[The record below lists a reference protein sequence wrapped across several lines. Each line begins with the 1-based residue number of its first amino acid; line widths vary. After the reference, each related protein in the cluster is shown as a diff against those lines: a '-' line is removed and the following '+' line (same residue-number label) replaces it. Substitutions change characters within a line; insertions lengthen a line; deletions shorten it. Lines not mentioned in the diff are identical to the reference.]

1 VEELVG
7 AQPALFLRRILNLLL
22 FLLIPGVLFFA
33 GPLCPPAW
41 GAQQVSFVVGE
52 NGYTVDGQK
61 KESDAPPFIA
71 QDRVYVPV
79 RYLALSLG
87 VGPKDIL
94 WDDAAATATLSMNGV
109 TVKMAVGS
117 PGMVVNG
124 EERTLDVPPLLKE
137 GRVYLPARYVAEAF
151 GYQVGWDGNAR
162 AVLLSAPE
170 FSPVSGKA
178 EVKEAVVNVRS
189 GPGTN
194 CAVVTRVSQGEEL
207 SLLGK
212 AKEKDWYLVA
222 LSGGGQGWVA
232 SWLLKDPVPQEG
244 HSPGNGGSETPGSGT
259 PSPAPVPAPVPAPD
273 PGGSSGGGE
282 TGTNPGQPEGG
293 TGGGP
298 GSGTDGGTS
307 AGRLKVEKAGETTRL
322 TIALPAGV
330 TYNAFT
336 LRNPDRLVID
346 LTGLRPDGL
355 PASLTVDTPQ
365 IKSVRVGF
373 FSRNPDV
380 TRVVCDLKQ
389 PTTYRAELSAEKKT
403 LTVILP
409 GSSGSAGKKPA
420 LSEATIVIDPGHGGR
435 DVGAIGPTGFQEKTA
450 NLNVAL
456 KVAELLRQ
464 KGARVILTRSGDT
477 EPSLE
482 ERTGLANRERA
493 HLFVS
498 IHMNAF
504 TDPGIGGTTTYYLSS
519 EGVERAVQDKKV
531 PVQQEESR
539 RLESSKLASCV
550 QSALVRNLGLENK
563 GVREANFAV
572 LRTSQM
578 PAILVETAFISNP
591 NEEKMMKTARFA
603 ENAARGIVAGVETYL
618 AAN

>member
-1 VEELVG
+1 
-7 AQPALFLRRILNLLL
+7 
-22 FLLIPGVLFFA
+22 
-33 GPLCPPAW
+33 
-41 GAQQVSFVVGE
+41 
-52 NGYTVDGQK
+52 
-61 KESDAPPFIA
+61 
-71 QDRVYVPV
+71 
-79 RYLALSLG
+79 
-87 VGPKDIL
+87 
-94 WDDAAATATLSMNGV
+94 
-109 TVKMAVGS
+109 
-117 PGMVVNG
+117 
-124 EERTLDVPPLLKE
+124 
-137 GRVYLPARYVAEAF
+137 
-151 GYQVGWDGNAR
+151 
-162 AVLLSAPE
+162 
-170 FSPVSGKA
+170 
-178 EVKEAVVNVRS
+178 VKEAVVNVRS

-222 LSGGGQGWVA
+222 LSGGGRGWVA
-232 SWLLKDPVPQEG
+232 SWLLKDPVPQEDR
-244 HSPGNGGSETPGSGT
+244 SPGNGGSETPGSGT
-259 PSPAPVPAPVPAPD
+259 LSPAPAPAPVPAPD

-282 TGTNPGQPEGG
+282 TGANPGQQEGG
-293 TGGGP
+293 TGG
-298 GSGTDGGTS
+298 GTDGGTS

-336 LRNPDRLVID
+336 LCNPDRLVID
-346 LTGLRPDGL
+346 LTGVRPDGL
-355 PASLTVDTPQ
+355 PAGLTVDTPQ

-389 PTTYRAELSAEKKT
+389 PTTYQVELSADKKT
-403 LTVILP
+403 LNVTLP
-409 GSSGSAGKKPA
+409 GSSGPA
-420 LSEATIVIDPGHGGR
+420 VPNPPLNRATIVIDPGHGGR
-435 DVGAIGPTGFQEKTA
+435 DVGAIGPSGLQEKTV
-450 NLNVAL
+450 NLKVAL

-531 PVQQEESR
+531 PVRQEESR
-539 RLESSKLASCV
+539 RQESYRLASCI
-550 QSALVRNLGLENK
+550 QSALVKSLGLESK

-578 PAILVETAFISNP
+578 PAVLIETAFISNP

-603 ENAARGIVAGVETYL
+603 ENAARGIVEGVAAYL

>member
-1 VEELVG
+1 ME
-7 AQPALFLRRILNLLL
+7 AQPALFLRRILSLFL
-22 FLLIPGVLFFA
+22 FLLISGVLFFA
-33 GPLCPPAW
+33 GRLCPPAW

-71 QDRVYVPV
+71 KDRVYVPV

-94 WDDAAATATLSMNGV
+94 WDDTAAAATLSMSGV
-109 TVKMAVGS
+109 TVKMTVGS
-117 PGMVVNG
+117 YKMAVNG
-124 EERTLDVPPLLKE
+124 EERTLDVPSLLKE

-162 AVLLSAPE
+162 TVLLSAPE

-194 CAVVTRVSQGEEL
+194 CAVVTRVSQGEKL

-222 LSGGGQGWVA
+222 LSGGGRGWVA
-232 SWLLKDPVPQEG
+232 SWLLKDPVPQEKP
-244 HSPGNGGSETPGSGT
+244 SPGNRGGGAPGSGT
-259 PSPAPVPAPVPAPD
+259 PDPD
-273 PGGSSGGGE
+273 PGPAPIPAPEPGGGSGGGE
-282 TGTNPGQPEGG
+282 TGTKPGQP
-293 TGGGP
+293 GGGP
-298 GSGTDGGTS
+298 GSGTEGGTS

-336 LRNPDRLVID
+336 LRSPDRLVID

-355 PASLTVDTPQ
+355 PASLAVDTPQ

-389 PTTYRAELSAEKKT
+389 PATYQAELSADKKT

-409 GSSGSAGKKPA
+409 GSSGPAGKKPA

-519 EGVERAVQDKKV
+519 EGVERAVQDKKA
-531 PVQQEESR
+531 PRQQEESR

-550 QSALVRNLGLENK
+550 QSALVKSLGLESK

-578 PAILVETAFISNP
+578 PAILIETAFISNP
-591 NEEKMMKTARFA
+591 DEEKMMKTARFA
-603 ENAARGIVAGVETYL
+603 ENAARGIVEGVAAYL